1 MIHAL
6 RYELARIRTIRST
19 WWLTLLAIVVG
30 VGISTLLSV
39 IAAHEFGKNAPTA
52 QDLDGLGAAVVTQLS
67 ATGQVPSIV
76 GFMMAII
83 GIFAWGHEYRHGM
96 IRASLTA
103 LNSRTTLWV
112 AKYLVAGAWVAAVTL
127 VTMLVSGLIGVVF
140 LRDYLTIFDSQTW
153 GVVGRDALYV
163 VLLTWLA
170 MAFTSVTRSQAF
182 ALVMIFL
189 WPLLVE
195 SLFHAF
201 FALVLG
207 LRDDMDKLRF
217 LPFDAGR
224 QMVNVISE
232 PHSTFGSPLTAT
244 GGNVVFGGTALVLML
259 ASYLLFERRDA

>member
-1 MIHAL
+1 MTHAF

-19 WWLTLLAIVVG
+19 WWLSILAVVVG
-30 VGISTLLSV
+30 VGISTLVSA
-39 IAAHEFGKNAPTA
+39 IAGHEFARTPPTA
-52 QDLDGLGAAVVTQLS
+52 QDIDVLGAAMVTQLS

-76 GFMMAII
+76 GFMMAIV
-83 GIFAWGHEYRHGM
+83 GIFGWGHEYRHGM

-103 LNSRTTLWV
+103 LSSRASFWV
-112 AKYLVAGAWVAAVTL
+112 AKYVVVAVWVAAVTL
-127 VTMLVSGLIGVVF
+127 VTMLLSGLIGMVF
-140 LRDYLTIFDSQTW
+140 VGDYLPVFDSQTW
-153 GVVGRDALYV
+153 GILARNLLYV
-163 VLLTWLA
+163 VILTWLA

-201 FALVLG
+201 FALVPG

-224 QMVNVISE
+224 QMVNVLSE
-232 PHSTFGSPLTAT
+232 PHTMFGSPLTAT
-244 GGNVVFGGTALVLML
+244 GGTIVFGGTAAVLML
-259 ASYLLFERRDA
+259 ASYLLFQRRDA